1 MIILTISMREP
12 NNAMCTL
19 VWWAYIH
26 MLLVVVLWFQN
37 HVDKT
42 SYCWRWWIVLQ
53 SIYSW
58 IQVACPIME
67 KQQSKLTNQ
76 MQAILKCHQVWRI
89 WLFSL
94 VLHFSAMGQAT
105 WNQLYLN
112 LKWVGC
118 VHVTLFQWWSP
129 SYSEQIAV
137 CLYCL
142 CKRPIKHF
150 ICIRVKSKRTVH
162 TASYRGYRLVV
173 DNLRVISYRF
183 IAVWQW
189 WTGKVLSLKHSI
201 NFKGVQNVS
210 RWVNELR
217 RCAVHWEWKQWWRLR
232 TLSEAD

>member
-1 MIILTISMREP
+1 
-12 NNAMCTL
+12 
-19 VWWAYIH
+19 
-26 MLLVVVLWFQN
+26 
-37 HVDKT
+37 
-42 SYCWRWWIVLQ
+42 
-53 SIYSW
+53 
-58 IQVACPIME
+58 ME

-173 DNLRVISYRF
+173 DNLRVAPLCWLCMTRHVCSHARLLCSCTQLVSEKVHQKCKGTC
-183 IAVWQW
+183 ARLLRVGSGGWR
-189 WTGKVLSLKHSI
+189 VLSLSSSVWSCEDGWTTVMSQWLWLPCLIKHSFI
-201 NFKGVQNVS
+201 SCVCWYVQFM
-210 RWVNELR
+210 
-217 RCAVHWEWKQWWRLR
+217 
-232 TLSEAD
+232 